1 MVKPLFWDTLG
12 VLSIDRLKAAIDAL
26 VGGQQCPL
34 GSDDYENR
42 DWEQLLCC
50 RAVVVVVAAAN
61 RIQRRKDWANETT
74 VSRSKSFPI
83 GGSP

>member
-1 MVKPLFWDTLG
+1 MWLQAKPLFWDNLG
-12 VLSIDRLKAAIDAL
+12 ALSLGHLKAVVDTL

-34 GSDDYENR
+34 GSENR

-50 RAVVVVVAAAN
+50 RAVVVVVAAAAN
-61 RIQRRKDWANETT
+61 RIQRRKDWPNETT

-83 GGSP
+83 G